1 VTRID
6 ELLARGAAGAEA
18 LVHGS
23 ERVTYAELSALAD
36 AAAARFV
43 REGVRANDRVAL
55 WGPKSVPLV
64 AALFGAWRA
73 GAVAVPVNPV
83 LKPAQVA
90 HILADS
96 EAALLVASA
105 ERLALMEG
113 AMGRARPCPLPAPAS
128 RPEPSL
134 AAEGR
139 ATDFPL
145 PSGERVAGPE
155 AKGGEGTSNALAAIL
170 YTSGST
176 GRPKGVM
183 LSHRNLTLAA
193 DSVAAYQKLQPD
205 DRALAVLPLSFDAGL
220 SVLTSALHAGGTCVL
235 LDYLLPRDV
244 LRVAGR
250 ERITT
255 LPGVPPLFVQ
265 LAEVP
270 WPADLALRRITV
282 TGGRMPPPLTARLRE
297 LAPAADIYLM
307 YGLTE
312 AFRSLYLDP
321 AEVAARP
328 TSVGGPI
335 PHAEVLIVRP
345 DGTPCA
351 PDEPGELVHCGPLV
365 AQGYWRDPDRTAE
378 RFRPAPPHALHQG
391 PAVWSGDTLRRDALG
406 YHYFVG
412 RRDEQIKTSG
422 LRVSP
427 TEIEEAAVATG
438 AVAEAVAIGV
448 PDERLGEAILLV
460 VRAAGVLDDTTAEA
474 QLRAGLAAALPSY
487 MHPGRIAW
495 RAELPRNPNGK
506 IDRAG
511 VRAEVLA

>member
-6 ELLARGAAGAEA
+6 DLLARGAPADEA
-18 LVHGS
+18 LVHGA

-43 REGVRANDRVAL
+43 HEGVRANDRVAL

-90 HILADS
+90 HILSDS
-96 EAALLVASA
+96 GAALLVAPD

-113 AMGRARPCPLPAPAS
+113 ALGGARPCPLATSHHGLGHPLPRAGAGPAS
-128 RPEPSL
+128 AASL
-134 AAEGR
+134 GEGR
-139 ATDFPL
+139 AD
-145 PSGERVAGPE
+145 
-155 AKGGEGTSNALAAIL
+155 ALAAIL

-183 LSHRNLTLAA
+183 LSHRNLLLAA
-193 DSVAAYQKLQPD
+193 DSVAAYQTLGPD

-244 LRVAGR
+244 LRVVER

-270 WPADLALRRITV
+270 WPNRLALRRITV
-282 TGGRMPPPLTARLRE
+282 TGGRMPPPLTARLRA

-321 AEVAARP
+321 AEVDARP

-335 PHAEVLIVRP
+335 PYAEVLIVRP
-345 DGTPCA
+345 DGSPCA

-365 AQGYWRDPDRTAE
+365 AQGYWRDPERTAE

-391 PAVWSGDTLRRDALG
+391 PAVWSGDTLRRDADG

-460 VRAAGVLDDTTAEA
+460 ARAAGGLDHEVAEA
-474 QLRAGLAAALPSY
+474 QLRAGLAAALPAY
-487 MHPGRIAW
+487 MHPRRIAW

-511 VRAEVLA
+511 VRAAVLA